1 MSQQAI
7 RRSKAPAQRAGSGWA
22 GALSGLLG
30 CIGLAF
36 KGQGWLI
43 LRPRAAK
50 WKKNKTKQ
58 HTTAWVRWGCSLA
71 TAKRSVFCVA
81 LCLEA
86 SASTHSSQRKHL
98 CLGRQ
103 REGRGWVGQ
112 AFTHLAL
119 GCHLLANRLL

>member
-1 MSQQAI
+1 MDESTGHQEEQGSSSEG
-7 RRSKAPAQRAGSGWA
+7 RLWMGRGTQWSPRLHRAG
-22 GALSGLLG
+22 LQRSGLANSEAQS
-30 CIGLAF
+30 C
-36 KGQGWLI
+36 QVE
-43 LRPRAAK
+43 
-50 WKKNKTKQ
+50 NKTKQ